1 MNWSNISNGYEFKIY
16 FQHGQHSS
24 LVVETL
30 KCPLDNEKE
39 FNKMVEILSH
49 LDEAIIR
56 NFQSHTGKVA
66 QYIEKK
72 TSYSEAEIMQIIE
85 EIIRCDIKFEE
96 YMAQVVY
103 IEIYRYEDGKV
114 QKAYLEFN

>member
-1 MNWSNISNGYEFKIY
+1 MNWSNVSNGYEFKVF

-24 LVVETL
+24 LTVETL

-39 FNKMVEILSH
+39 FNKIAKILSH
-49 LDEAIIR
+49 LGDGIGRYFEK
-56 NFQSHTGKVA
+56 HTEKVA

-72 TSYSEAEIMQIIE
+72 TAYSEQEIMQIIGD
-85 EIIRCDIKFEE
+85 IVLSDIKFEE
-96 YMAQVVY
+96 HMAQVAH

-114 QKAYLEFN
+114 QKAYL